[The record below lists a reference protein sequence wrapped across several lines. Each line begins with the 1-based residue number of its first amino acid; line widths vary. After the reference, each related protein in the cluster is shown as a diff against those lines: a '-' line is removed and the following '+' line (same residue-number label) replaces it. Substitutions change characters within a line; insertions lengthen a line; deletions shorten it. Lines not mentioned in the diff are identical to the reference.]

1 MTSRV
6 LITNDQT
13 SPRALIVHF
22 SNDAATRLLKP
33 GESVDAAIYQG
44 MCINLIES
52 EEDYSHGEQ
61 LHDAQIKPDPSPESL
76 EHFVGGDTAQTSE
89 KSAVDDVSGQV
100 SPADVPLQFAPKEG
114 E

>member
-13 SPRALIVHF
+13 SQRALIVHF

-33 GESVDAAIYQG
+33 GESVDAAICQG

-52 EEDYSHGEQ
+52 EEDYSHGEIAGDFPNDGYHHGGPFPGQ
-61 LHDAQIKPDPSPESL
+61 GKDTGKPPPPATDP
-76 EHFVGGDTAQTSE
+76 DRR
-89 KSAVDDVSGQV
+89 DVSENEDTRENLPV
-100 SPADVPLQFAPKEG
+100 PKEG